1 MTLNELDKY
10 FNSFLKKENFSRDI
24 SLNGIQIQNSAPDL
38 KQIKKVAF
46 AVDASEETAL
56 KAAECGADVLFCHHG
71 LFWGQCETI
80 TGNVYKRINAFLKND
95 IALIAYH
102 IPLDA
107 NKPYGNNWGLAE
119 RIGLT
124 KAKMFGEWRSM
135 LAGYY
140 GSLKKASAIDELA
153 EKVLLPGEK
162 PIAVLNF
169 GKKQIKTAGIIS
181 GGAAEDIRE
190 AVELGLD
197 VFITGEFSHELY
209 HYAKENKI
217 NVIAGGHY
225 QTETVGVNLVMKKL
239 AKEKKMDVEF
249 IDVPTGM

>member
-1 MTLNELDKY
+1 MTLKQLDKY
-10 FNSFLKKENFSRDI
+10 FNSFLKKENYSRDV
-24 SLNGIQIQNSAPDL
+24 SLNGIQIENSAPDL
-38 KQIKKVAF
+38 KEIKKVAF

-56 KAAECGADVLFCHHG
+56 KAKKCGADVLFCHHG

-107 NKPYGNNWGLAE
+107 NKPYGNNWGLAA
-119 RIGLT
+119 RAGLT
-124 KAKMFGEWRSM
+124 KVKTFGEWRSM
-135 LAGYY
+135 EIGVY
-140 GSLKKASAIDELA
+140 GQLRTKLTIDKLA
-153 EKVLLPGEK
+153 EKILLPGEK
-162 PIAVLNF
+162 PVTVLNF
-169 GKKQIKTAGIIS
+169 GKKDIKTVGIIS
-181 GGAAEDIRE
+181 GGAGEDVTS

-197 VFITGEFSHELY
+197 AYVTGEFSHELY
-209 HYAKENKI
+209 HYVKENCI

-225 QTETVGVNLVMKKL
+225 QTETVGVKLVMKKL
-239 AKEKKMDVEF
+239 AKDKKIDVEF